1 MSNPNQRFH
10 RTDDEFRAQCEKTI
24 HKHLEMGNINQD
36 DARLI
41 ESWVSELRATH
52 GISCVRSAKLTCIIT
67 GTRRWIDVPFKEMN
81 TGDLFRAIDKINSDT
96 NFKHNSKADISRTL
110 KRFSAWLCES
120 GYSSPGLQ
128 VEKVRKIRALSYQT
142 TKDESVLF
150 TPTEIRAFI
159 DAAKSPRDKAII
171 ATCYEGGLRI
181 GEIGNMRWRDLQIHD
196 WNISLKVDFKTGKA
210 RHVPLVFAMPYL
222 KEWFNHCE
230 DMSPDGFVFTTRT
243 GDPLQ
248 YNGVV
253 KMMRRS
259 LESAGIEKH
268 FTPHMLRHS
277 RITHLIAERD
287 PERRLP
293 ESVIK
298 MMMWG
303 DVETD
308 QFRTYLHLVDDDT
321 DQAIAQLYG
330 VKKAGRKPRDAA
342 LDPLQ
347 CPKCAHI
354 NPPGGRFC
362 SQCGAALTMDA
373 VSDVNKLTSD
383 LIDLITYSNGQELI
397 NKVKASSQKE
407 IPEKTT

>member
-1 MSNPNQRFH
+1 MINPNERFH
-10 RTDDEFRAQCEKTI
+10 QSEAAYRAQCQKTI
-24 HKHLEMGNINQD
+24 EKHLNLGTINQD

-41 ESWVSELRATH
+41 ESWVSELRATN
-52 GISCVRSAKLTCIIT
+52 GISSVRAMKLTCLIT
-67 GTRRWIDVPFKEMN
+67 GARRWIDIPYDKMG
-81 TGDLFRAIDKINSDT
+81 TGDLFRAIDKIN
-96 NFKHNSKADISRTL
+96 NAQNLKHNSRADISRTL
-110 KRFSAWLCES
+110 KRFTLWLCES
-120 GYSSPGLQ
+120 GYSAPGLQ
-128 VEKVRKIRALSYQT
+128 PEKVKKVKSLTFQT

-150 TPTEIRAFI
+150 TPTEIRSFI
-159 DAAKSPRDKAII
+159 DAAKSPRDKALI

-181 GEIGNMRWRDLQIHD
+181 GEIGNMRWKDLQIHD
-196 WNISLKVDFKTGKA
+196 WNISLKVNFKTGKA

-222 KEWFNHCE
+222 KEWCNHCTSM
-230 DMSPDGFVFTTRT
+230 DPDEFVFTTRT

-248 YNGVV
+248 YGGVV
-253 KMMRRS
+253 KMMRRA
-259 LESAGIEKH
+259 LEVAGIEKH

-330 VKKAGRKPRDAA
+330 VRKAGRKPRDAA
-342 LDPLQ
+342 LDPVQ
-347 CPKCAHI
+347 CSKCAHI
-354 NPPGGRFC
+354 NTPGGRFC

-373 VSDVNKLTSD
+373 VNDVNLLTARLVELVTSPEGEDLRKAVAVSQVSKLRD
-383 LIDLITYSNGQELI
+383 
-397 NKVKASSQKE
+397 
-407 IPEKTT
+407 

>member
-1 MSNPNQRFH
+1 MTNPNGRFH
-10 RTDDEFRAQCEKTI
+10 QSEAAYRAQCQKTI
-24 HKHLEMGNINQD
+24 EKHLDLGTINQD

-41 ESWVSELRATH
+41 ESWVSELRATN
-52 GISCVRSAKLTCIIT
+52 GISNVRAMKLTCLIT
-67 GTRRWIDVPFKEMN
+67 GARRWIDVPFNQMT
-81 TGDLFRAIDKINSDT
+81 TGDLFRAVDKINNEPS
-96 NFKHNSKADISRTL
+96 FKHNSKADISRTV
-110 KRFSAWLCES
+110 KRFSSWLCES
-120 GYSSPGLQ
+120 GHSAPGLQ
-128 VEKVRKIRALSYQT
+128 PEKVKKIKVLTYTT

-150 TPTEIRAFI
+150 TPSEIRAII

-181 GEIGNMRWRDLQIHD
+181 GEIGNMQWKDLKIHD

-222 KEWFNHCE
+222 KEWCNHCPSM
-230 DMSPDGFVFTTRT
+230 DPDDFVFTTRT
-243 GDPLQ
+243 GDSLQ
-248 YNGVV
+248 YGGVV
-253 KMMRRS
+253 KMMRRA
-259 LESAGIEKH
+259 LEVAGIEKH

-330 VKKAGRKPRDAA
+330 VRKAGRKPRDAA
-342 LDPLQ
+342 LDPAQ
-347 CPKCAHI
+347 CSACAHI
-354 NPPGGRFC
+354 NQAGARFC

-373 VSDVNKLTSD
+373 VNDVNQLTARLVELVTSPEGED
-383 LIDLITYSNGQELI
+383 LR
-397 NKVKASSQKE
+397 KAVAISQVDKR
-407 IPEKTT
+407 T